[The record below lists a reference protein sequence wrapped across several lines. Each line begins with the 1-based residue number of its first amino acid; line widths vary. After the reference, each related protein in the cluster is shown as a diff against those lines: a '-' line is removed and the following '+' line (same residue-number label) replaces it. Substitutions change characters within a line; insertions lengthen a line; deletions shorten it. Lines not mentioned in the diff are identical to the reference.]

1 MITDF
6 ASLKLALNDWT
17 ERGYTDAK
25 LEEAIALAEAAIRR
39 ELTGYQREDS
49 YTFTTDASGYATLP
63 TGFLG
68 IRELNN
74 TAGYPARWEVSGTR
88 VKISYDNVFSA
99 ASFPATVYGSLVAL
113 SGSNTT
119 NWLMNTAPDV
129 YLWMTQAQ
137 LYAYEQEWATASA
150 MTSQALAII
159 ESLNLQSTIAQY
171 GRNGSRLPVQAV

>member
-39 ELTGYQREDS
+39 ELTGYQREES
-49 YTFTTDASGYATLP
+49 YTFATDAEGYSTLP

-68 IRELNN
+68 VRYIDDAN
-74 TAGYPARWEVSGTR
+74 GYPARWEVTGTR
-88 VKISYDNVFSA
+88 ILISGDGNYYAGSFDGTIYSTLLSLSA
-99 ASFPATVYGSLVAL
+99 
-113 SGSNTT
+113 SNTT
-119 NWLMNTAPDV
+119 NWLIDIAPDA
-129 YLWMTQAQ
+129 YLWMTQSQ
-137 LYAYEQEWATASA
+137 LYAFGQEWGTAAA
-150 MTSQALAII
+150 MASQAAQII
-159 ESLNLQSTIAQY
+159 SSLNLQNTIAQY